1 MSIPSDGLTDEE
13 IKEIYMKYRKIA
25 VVGMSRNPEKPAH
38 YVPRYLIEK
47 GYEVIPINPT
57 AEEILG
63 RKVYKSISEVP
74 EDAEVLNVFRPS
86 EEVPRIVE
94 EALKKNF
101 KVIWL
106 QEGIFHESI
115 YKAREKGIITVW
127 NRCMMKEYRRL
138 FE

>member
-1 MSIPSDGLTDEE
+1 MKIPSDELKDEE
-13 IKEIYMKYRKIA
+13 IKEIYKKYRKIA

-38 YVPRYLIEK
+38 YVPKYLLEK
-47 GYEVIPINPT
+47 GYEIIPINPT
-57 AEEILG
+57 ADEILG

-74 EDAEVLNVFRPS
+74 DDTEILNVFRPS
-86 EEVPRIVE
+86 EEVPKIVE
-94 EALKKNF
+94 EALKKGF

-115 YKAREKGIITVW
+115 YRARERGMKTVW
-127 NRCMMKEYRRL
+127 NRCMMKEYQRL

>member
-1 MSIPSDGLTDEE
+1 MSIPKDGLTDEE
-13 IKEIYMKYRKIA
+13 IKEIYKKYRKIA
-25 VVGMSRNPEKPAH
+25 VLGMSRNPEKPAH
-38 YVPRYLIEK
+38 YVPKYLMEK
-47 GYEVIPINPT
+47 GYEIIPINPT

-63 RKVYKSISEVP
+63 RKVYKSISDIP
-74 EDAEVLNVFRPS
+74 EDADILNVFRPS
-86 EEVPRIVE
+86 EEVPKIVE

>member
-1 MSIPSDGLTDEE
+1 MNIPSDGLTDEE
-13 IKEIYMKYRKIA
+13 IKEIYKKYRKIA

-38 YVPRYLIEK
+38 YVPRYLMEN
-47 GYEVIPINPT
+47 GYEIIPINPT
-57 AEEILG
+57 ADEILG
-63 RKVYKSISEVP
+63 KKVYKSISDVP
-74 EDAEVLNVFRPS
+74 EDTEILNVFRPS
-86 EEVPRIVE
+86 DEVPKIVE

-127 NRCMMKEYRRL
+127 NRCMMKEHRRL
-138 FE
+138 FK